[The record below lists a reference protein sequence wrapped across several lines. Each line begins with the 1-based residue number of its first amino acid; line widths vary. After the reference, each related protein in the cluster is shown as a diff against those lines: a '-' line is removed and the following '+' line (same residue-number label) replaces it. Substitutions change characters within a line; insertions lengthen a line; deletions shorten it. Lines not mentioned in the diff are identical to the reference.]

1 MTNMKCPRDASELK
15 TEDYQGVQIDRC
27 ATCNGRWLAHH
38 ELDEIEAIVAR
49 DEDQRRATIEYAK
62 RPSELKCLVCDKQMR
77 SFNYRAYNLE
87 LDTCEDAHG
96 FWLDGGEDQRLL
108 EVMKERV
115 RGLNRAVSAGQR
127 WSELKRGGGGS
138 VWNKIGSLFRGG
150 RR

>member
-1 MTNMKCPRDASELK
+1 MLKCPRDGVELK
-15 TEDYQGVQIDRC
+15 TEAYQGVQIDRC
-27 ATCNGRWLAHH
+27 ASCDGRWLDHH
-38 ELDEIEAIVAR
+38 ELDAIEAIVAR

-62 RPSELKCLVCDKQMR
+62 RPSELRCPACDKQMR

-96 FWLDGGEDQRLL
+96 FWLDGGEDQRML

-115 RGLNRAVSAGQR
+115 RGLNRAASAEQR
-127 WSELKRGGGGS
+127 WSDLKRGSS

>member
-1 MTNMKCPRDASELK
+1 MLKCPRDASELTK
-15 TEDYQGVQIDRC
+15 ETYQGVQVDRC
-27 ATCNGRWLAHH
+27 VTCNGRWLDHH
-38 ELDEIEAIVAR
+38 ELDEIEATIAR

-62 RPSELKCLVCDKQMR
+62 RPSELKCPVCDKQMR

-96 FWLDGGEDQRLL
+96 FWLDAGEDQRML

-127 WSELKRGGGGS
+127 WSDLKRGGS
-138 VWNKIGSLFRGG
+138 VWNKIGSIFRGG